1 MATKKFA
8 VRAAPLWAVA
18 LLLGALMAA
27 TVVLVLSGAARAQP
41 TGSANLAVTKTVKPK
56 SVTVGDNQTFT
67 IKVTNER
74 RDTAKDVVMTDPLP
88 DEVRFIRASTSRD
101 KPGSCSARGGTVT
114 CDLGNIRVDR
124 TVTVKILVKTT
135 EAGRYTNRVSVT
147 HSTTELDASDN
158 RDGARARATRG

>member
-1 MATKKFA
+1 
-8 VRAAPLWAVA
+8 VA
-18 LLLGALMAA
+18 LLLGTLMAA

-41 TGSANLAVTKTVKPK
+41 TGSADLAVTKTVNPK
-56 SVTVGDNQTFT
+56 VVTVGDNQTFT

-74 RDTAKDVVMTDPLP
+74 RDTARDVVMTDPLP
-88 DEVRFIRASTSRD
+88 NEVRFIRASTSRD

-135 EAGRYTNRVSVT
+135 EVGRYTNRASVT
-147 HSTTELDASDN
+147 HSTTELDATDN

>member
-1 MATKKFA
+1 
-8 VRAAPLWAVA
+8 

-27 TVVLVLSGAARAQP
+27 TVMLVLSGAARAQP
-41 TGSANLAVTKTVKPK
+41 TGSADLAVTKTVKPK
-56 SVTVGDNQTFT
+56 LVTVGDNRTFT

-74 RDTAKDVVMTDPLP
+74 RDTARDVVMTDPLP

-135 EAGRYTNRVSVT
+135 EATC
-147 HSTTELDASDN
+147 L
-158 RDGARARATRG
+158 GAGGPFGGPAPRNLLSQPLRHPAWLLGLL

>member
-1 MATKKFA
+1 M
-8 VRAAPLWAVA
+8 
-18 LLLGALMAA
+18 LLGALMAA
-27 TVVLVLSGAARAQP
+27 TVVLVLSSAARAQP
-41 TGSANLAVTKTVKPK
+41 TGSADLAVTKTVKPK

-74 RDTAKDVVMTDPLP
+74 RDTARDVVMTDPLP

-124 TVTVKILVKTT
+124 TVTVKIFVKTT
-135 EAGRYTNRVSVT
+135 EAGRYTNRASAT

-158 RDGARARATRG
+158 RDGARARATKG

>member
-1 MATKKFA
+1 MATKEMG
-8 VRAAPLWAVA
+8 RAAPTWALT
-18 LLLGALMAA
+18 LLVGALVA
-27 TVVLVLSGAARAQP
+27 TAIFALGGAAQAQP
-41 TGSANLAVTKTVKPK
+41 TGSADLSVTKTVKPK
-56 SVTVGDNQTFT
+56 VVTVGDNQTFT

-74 RDTAKDVVMTDPLP
+74 RDTARDVVMTDPLP

-114 CDLGNIRVDR
+114 CDLGNLRVDR

-135 EAGRYTNRVSVT
+135 EAGRYTNRAFVD